1 MILGLVFLVKGIL
14 CSLKMNIPDNRDKC
28 FIENVFD
35 ETIIF
40 IKYDVSGYDKNLDI
54 EELKLIF
61 NGIIIFIKNNNDN
74 TIYKQHLNER
84 RGKFGYLINK
94 AGEYRICTRFYSK
107 TISKKLSDDV
117 VIGLKIKKSN
127 DKKIINKSLKKD
139 DIKDLDKKIKNYENN
154 IINLNHEIINLIRED
169 NKLTN
174 EIKISGDLFKV
185 LNIIQTIIM
194 LFTGIIYLI
203 YFLNYLKRKN
213 VL

>member
-28 FIENVFD
+28 FIENIFD

-40 IKYDVSGYDKNLDI
+40 IKYDISGYDKNLDI
-54 EELKLIF
+54 EELKLIL

-74 TIYKQHLNER
+74 TIYKQYLNER

-139 DIKDLDKKIKNYENN
+139 DIKVLDRKIINYENN
-154 IINLNHEIINLIRED
+154 INNLNHEIKNVIKND
-169 NKLTN
+169 NKLTE
-174 EIKISGDLFKV
+174 EIKISGDLYLV
-185 LNIIQTIIM
+185 LNIIQIIIIIYS
-194 LFTGIIYLI
+194 GIIYLI
-203 YFLNYLKRKN
+203 YFINYLKKKN
-213 VL
+213 IL